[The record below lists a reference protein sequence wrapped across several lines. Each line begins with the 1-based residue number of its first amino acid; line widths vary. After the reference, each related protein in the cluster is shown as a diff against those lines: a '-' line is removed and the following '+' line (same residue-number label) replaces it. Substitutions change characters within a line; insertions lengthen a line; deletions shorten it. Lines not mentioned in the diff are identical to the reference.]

1 MSTRSERIKALIEQ
15 SGRKIFF
22 YGPLCDPL
30 K

>member
-15 SGRKIFF
+15 SRKIFF
-22 YGPLCDPL
+22 YDPLCDHI